1 MVLVESETEIVGQ
14 SVRRIDGW
22 KKVTGG
28 TKFSADQTL
37 PGMLYAK
44 TLRSPHP
51 HARLVNLDTSR
62 AQAHSGVKAILTA
75 QDIPGTNLFGIATP
89 DQPVLV
95 PVGGVVHLVGDP
107 VALVA
112 AESEVAAQRALELI
126 EAEYEIM
133 SVVEDMESAVRPDAP
148 QLFPDKAGNVCSEF
162 NLEIGDAEQ
171 GLAQSDIVVD
181 NVYSVPR
188 VEHAYLEPEAGLATL
203 EPDGTVVVYSG
214 AQDTV
219 FYLRGP
225 IAKTLAWPESKV
237 RVVAVPTGG
246 AFGGKTDPS
255 LQIHIALLAVK
266 TGRPVKMVW
275 SREESMLVSTKR
287 HPMRIRHRLG
297 VTKDGRVLAI
307 SAEVVADAGA
317 YTSHS
322 PWVLPVCCRQ
332 LAGPYSVEHVTVQAQ
347 AVFTNNPISGA
358 CRGYGE
364 PQAILVVECQMAQAA
379 RELDLD
385 PGQFRLKNVVK
396 EGVVPPLYTLPLEGK
411 VSLPETAGRAFKA
424 AGPLPEPSG
433 PDKAVGRG
441 IACAMPGFD
450 VAGTPWG
457 SMAGAGARLEMFPDA
472 SLVVRS
478 GICEIGTGITTALAQ
493 VAAESLGLNMEAV
506 TVIYGDSA
514 VTPKSGPAVASRSAY
529 CSGNAVKLA
538 ADELKDKLL
547 AKAAELL
554 GVEGGQ
560 LTYGRGSIS
569 ISGRSEEGATIEEI
583 ASACHGSGVN
593 LVAESWF
600 HIDHPDNAHSFSTA
614 VVDVEVDSD
623 TGVVELLRMV
633 VAHDAG
639 RALNPQVVKGQLI
652 GGAVMGAGY
661 ALSEDAATADGKL
674 LTSKLADYLIPTSL
688 DIDDYIHSIIVEEPL
703 PGGPYG
709 VRGVGET
716 TTGTVPPAIIN
727 AIYDAVGVMV
737 TELPAT
743 PEKVLR
749 ASHQKNTG

>member
-1 MVLVESETEIVGQ
+1 VEKQTEIVGRP
-14 SVRRIDGW
+14 VRRIDGW
-22 KKVTGG
+22 KKVTGE
-28 TKFSADQTL
+28 TKFSADLTL
-37 PGMLYAK
+37 PGLLYAK

-51 HARLVNLDTSR
+51 HARLVKLDIGQ
-62 AQAHSGVKAILTA
+62 AQAHSGVVTVVTA
-75 QDIPGTNLFGIATP
+75 GDVPGENLFGVATP

-95 PVGGVVHLVGDP
+95 PMGGVARMLGDP

-112 AESEVAAQRALELI
+112 AESEAAAQQAVELI
-126 EAEYEIM
+126 EAEYELLP
-133 SVVEDMESAVRPDAP
+133 VVPDIDSAVQPEAV
-148 QLFPDKAGNVCSEF
+148 QLFPGKAGNVCSEF

-171 GLAQSDIVVD
+171 GLSQADIVID
-181 NVYSVPR
+181 NVYSLPR
-188 VEHAYLEPEAGLATL
+188 VEHAYLEPEAGLATF
-203 EPDGTVVVYSG
+203 EPDGTLSVYSG

-225 IAKTLAWPESKV
+225 IARALAWPESKV
-237 RVVAVPTGG
+237 RVVAAPTGG

-255 LQIHIALLAVK
+255 LQIHIALLALL

-275 SREESMLVSTKR
+275 SRTESMLVSTKR

-297 VTKDGRVLAI
+297 VSKDGRVLAI
-307 SAEVVADAGA
+307 SAKVVADAGA

-332 LAGPYSVEHVTVQAQ
+332 LAGPYAVENVSIHGQ

-358 CRGYGE
+358 FRGYGE
-364 PQAILVVECQMAQAA
+364 PQGILPVECQMAEAA
-379 RELDLD
+379 RELGLD
-385 PGQFRLKNVVK
+385 PGQFRLKNAL
-396 EGVVPPLYTLPLEGK
+396 EDGAVPPLYTLPLEGK

-433 PDKAVGRG
+433 PGKLVGRG
-441 IACAMPGFD
+441 VACAMPGFD

-457 SMAGAGARLEMFPDA
+457 SMAGSGARLEMFPDA

-493 VAAESLGLNMEAV
+493 VAAEVLGLDLEAV
-506 TVIYGDSA
+506 TVVYGDSA

-538 ADELKDKLL
+538 ADELKGKLL
-547 AKAAELL
+547 AKAAEML
-554 GVEGGQ
+554 GVEPGQ
-560 LTYGRGSIS
+560 LTYGRGRVAVSDRPQEGLSIA
-569 ISGRSEEGATIEEI
+569 EL

-600 HIDHPDNAHSFSTA
+600 HIDHPDNAHSFATA
-614 VVDVEVDSD
+614 VADVEIDTD
-623 TGVVELLRMV
+623 TGIVELLRLV

-639 RALNPQVVKGQLI
+639 QALNPQVVKGQLI

-661 ALSEDAATADGKL
+661 ALSENAATADGRL
-674 LTSKLADYLIPTSL
+674 LTSTLADYLMMTSL
-688 DIDDYIHSIIVEEPL
+688 DIGEYVHSIIVEEPL
-703 PGGPYG
+703 PGGPFG
-709 VRGVGET
+709 VRGVGEA

-737 TELPAT
+737 TDLPAT
-743 PEKVLR
+743 PEVVLR
-749 ASHQKNTG
+749 AIRQRRDV